1 MKTKMKIIL
10 MAIPFLISLSACR
23 VARIINASQ
32 DTIILFNEESTK
44 FKLINNQIILTTKLS
59 QGKESNFLLDLGSPI
74 SIIFIDSTASL
85 HSYGKSI
92 SNKKQKATS
101 ADGKRLMREY
111 LDWGTIT
118 TNWFKIENS
127 VLSTI
132 YRNDPFDCNNLGG
145 IWGADIFAQDIKGK
159 RNKILLIKMQ
169 DSTLR
174 ILDKLPP
181 LENWT
186 KLNTRFNMLSHIKIL
201 TSVNKNKTKVFFDTG
216 FSGSL
221 ILKNSVFR
229 DIQSQ
234 DKKSISNTQIVY
246 GHLHSSLA
254 GSAAPD
260 TAYTGIMNLQLG
272 PGLQIDSVQVVTTP
286 NMIVNAMGMDLIKR
300 FNILVDY
307 QKQNLYLQ
315 PDPAY
320 TLPEKNIFQQFGFKA
335 RSVENEKLIV
345 VNMVAGSPAEKVGLK
360 IGDQILS
367 INNIRVDEINPCE
380 TYRTFEELSCE
391 STGNVIIVKRE
402 GEIFKFIL

>member
-1 MKTKMKIIL
+1 MKIKYIH
-10 MAIPFLISLSACR
+10 IFLILVIFACISGCQ
-23 VARIINASQ
+23 IIKILNASK
-32 DTIILFNEESTK
+32 DENVTFVNTPTK
-44 FKLINNQIILTTKLS
+44 FQLSGNQIILETAFQSNDKN
-59 QGKESNFLLDLGSPI
+59 NFLLDLGSPI
-74 SIIFIDSTASL
+74 SIIFIDSTTNAITF
-85 HSYGKSI
+85 GKSI

-111 LDWGTIT
+111 LNWGTIT
-118 TNWFKIENS
+118 TKWFKIENS

-145 IWGADIFAQDIKGK
+145 MWGADIFAQDIKGK
-159 RNKILLIKMQ
+159 RNKILIIKMQ
-169 DSTLR
+169 DSTVK
-174 ILDKLPP
+174 ILNKLPP

-201 TSVNKNKTKVFFDTG
+201 TSINKNKTKVFFDTG

-234 DKKSISNTQIVY
+234 GKNSISNTQIVY
-246 GHLHSSLA
+246 GHIHSSLA

-272 PGLQIDSVQVVTTP
+272 PGLQIDSIQVITTP
-286 NMIVNAMGMDLIKR
+286 DMIVNAMGMDLIKR

-315 PDPAY
+315 PNPAY
-320 TLPEKNIFQQFGFKA
+320 TLPERNIFQLFGFKA
-335 RSVENEKLIV
+335 RSMENKKLIV
-345 VNMVAGSPAEKVGLK
+345 VNMFAGSQAEKAGLK
-360 IGDQILS
+360 IGDQIVS
-367 INNIRVDEINPCE
+367 INNIRVDEINPCK
-380 TYRTFEELSCE
+380 TFRTFEELSCE

>member
-1 MKTKMKIIL
+1 MKIKSIH
-10 MAIPFLISLSACR
+10 IFLILVILASISGCQ
-23 VARIINASQ
+23 IIKILNASR
-32 DTIILFNEESTK
+32 DENVTFVYTPIK
-44 FKLINNQIILTTKLS
+44 FQLSGNQIILETRLQSNDK
-59 QGKESNFLLDLGSPI
+59 SNFLLDLGSPI
-74 SIIFIDSTASL
+74 SIIFIDSTASE

-132 YRNDPFDCNNLGG
+132 YRNDPYDCNNLEG

-260 TAYTGIMNLQLG
+260 TAYTKVMKLLLG
-272 PGLQIDSVQVVTTP
+272 PGLQIDSVQIVTTP

-315 PDPAY
+315 PNPAY

-345 VNMVAGSPAEKVGLK
+345 VNMAAGSPAEKVGLK

>member
-1 MKTKMKIIL
+1 MKKTNYHVLHFFVILVAISGCQITKILKVSRDENIIFVNTP
-10 MAIPFLISLSACR
+10 AKFQISG
-23 VARIINASQ
+23 
-32 DTIILFNEESTK
+32 
-44 FKLINNQIILTTKLS
+44 NQIIIETEFPS
-59 QGKESNFLLDLGSPI
+59 KEKSNFLLDLGSPI
-74 SIIFIDSTASL
+74 SIIFIDTTTNIQSL
-85 HSYGKSI
+85 GKRITHKKQKARSADGKSI
-92 SNKKQKATS
+92 S
-101 ADGKRLMREY
+101 REY
-111 LDWGTIT
+111 LQWGSIK
-118 TNWFKIENS
+118 TNWFEIENS

-159 RNKILLIKMQ
+159 RNKILLIRMQ
-169 DSTLR
+169 DSTVS

-186 KLNTRFNMLSHIKIL
+186 KLNSRFNMLSHIKIL
-201 TSVNKNKTKVFFDTG
+201 TSINKNKTKIFFDTG

-221 ILKNSVFR
+221 ILKNKSFR
-229 DIQSQ
+229 EIRSQ
-234 DKKSISNTQIVY
+234 DKNAISRTQIVY
-246 GHLHSSLA
+246 GHIHSSLA

-260 TAYTGIMNLQLG
+260 TAYAGIMNFQLG
-272 PGLQIDSVQVVTTP
+272 PGLQIDSIQVVTTP

-315 PDPAY
+315 PNPAY
-320 TLPEKNIFQQFGFKA
+320 TLPEKNIFQLFGFKA

-345 VNMVAGSPAEKVGLK
+345 VNMVAGSLAEKAGIK

-391 STGNVIIVKRE
+391 STGNEMVVRRE
-402 GEIFKFIL
+402 GEILKFIL

>member
-1 MKTKMKIIL
+1 MG
-10 MAIPFLISLSACR
+10 CN
-23 VARIINASQ
+23 VARVINASK
-32 DTIILFNEESTK
+32 DTKISYSDEAIKFNY
-44 FKLINNQIILTTKLS
+44 LNNQILITTELS
-59 QGKESNFLLDLGSPI
+59 NGNERNFLLDLGSPI
-74 SIIFIDSTASL
+74 SIIFLDSTTNDLFYGENITNKKQKSL
-85 HSYGKSI
+85 SADGKSI
-92 SNKKQKATS
+92 S
-101 ADGKRLMREY
+101 REY
-111 LDWGTIT
+111 LKWGTIK
-118 TNWFKIENS
+118 TNWFEIENS

-132 YRNDPFDCNNLGG
+132 YRSDPYDCNNLGG

-159 RNKILLIKMQ
+159 RNKILLIKIQ
-169 DSTLR
+169 DSTVR
-174 ILDKLPP
+174 ILEKLPP

-186 KLNTRFNMLSHIKIL
+186 KLNTHFNIVSHIKVL
-201 TSVNKNKTKVFFDTG
+201 TSIYKNKTKTMFDTG
-216 FSGSL
+216 YTGSL
-221 ILKNSVFR
+221 ILKNNAFKK
-229 DIQSQ
+229 IQRQ
-234 DKKSISNTQIVY
+234 DKSFLSNIQTVY

-315 PDPAY
+315 PNPAY
-320 TLPEKNIFQQFGFKA
+320 TLPEKNIFQLFGFKA

>member
-1 MKTKMKIIL
+1 MKIKSIH
-10 MAIPFLISLSACR
+10 IFLILVILASISGCQ
-23 VARIINASQ
+23 IIKILNASR
-32 DTIILFNEESTK
+32 DENVTFVYTPIK
-44 FKLINNQIILTTKLS
+44 FQLSGNQIILETRLQSNDK
-59 QGKESNFLLDLGSPI
+59 SNFLLDLGSPI
-74 SIIFIDSTASL
+74 SIIFIDSTASE

-315 PDPAY
+315 PNPAY
-320 TLPEKNIFQQFGFKA
+320 FQSKKNIFQLSGFKA
-335 RSVENEKLIV
+335 RSFENKELIV

-360 IGDQILS
+360 IGDQIVS